1 MWSWYWTV
9 AIIITLAVKEPKTV
23 VFFLNLA
30 LLGYVATKILSLLRQ
45 SQQLI
50 SVLIWDNPPTR
61 GQADA

>member
-9 AIIITLAVKEPKTV
+9 AIVIILAVKEPKTV

-30 LLGYVATKILSLLRQ
+30 FLAYVAIKILLLLRR

-50 SVLIWDNPPTR
+50 SVLIWDKSPTR
-61 GQADA
+61 GQSGA